1 MENTNQ
7 ELYDQL
13 KNIWPVDEPVDMPE
27 SAVVSG
33 YYESDL
39 GKIALANKLW
49 INRVRANYPEL
60 LPIIPAKESLPNRVK
75 KLRG

>member
-13 KNIWPVDEPVDMPE
+13 KDVWPEDEPVDMPNNPIV
-27 SAVVSG
+27 AG

-39 GKIALANKLW
+39 GRVALANKLW
-49 INRVRANYPEL
+49 IQRVRANYPEL
-60 LPIIPAKESLPNRVK
+60 LPIVPAKESLPNRVK